1 MSVTKVQ
8 KREKVRKASVQRRV
22 ASALAKFLHQAN
34 PAMKTAGASIQR
46 LKGGVLKITPIK
58 ANAGRRDVRGGKYP
72 CEEPN
77 CPVAASVR
85 MSDQTG
91 NTVRACKYHKG
102 WYLDNGWRVVGKYK
116 VSPYA

>member
-58 ANAGRRDVRGGKYP
+58 RRTR
-72 CEEPN
+72 
-77 CPVAASVR
+77 
-85 MSDQTG
+85 
-91 NTVRACKYHKG
+91 
-102 WYLDNGWRVVGKYK
+102 
-116 VSPYA
+116 